1 MKVKYVK
8 YNSFLFNSVVF
19 LVFLGFYAIIL
30 LLFNAG
36 MGDKTRLVTIPVRL
50 LIGVLCGF
58 ILFRS
63 IKKKNKQIKWFFL
76 FVLAYFARI
85 SIDYSMAEYFYISYS
100 NLVFYFISFVI
111 IPFIAISKMD
121 FSKICVKSLFNT
133 FLASAFIFSVLSV
146 LLYSRFIGTV
156 GRLSTSV
163 AGEDVVNPLL
173 LSYCATLIIGVLVFY
188 IMYNKTSK
196 IQKLVIYITISLS
209 IVPFF
214 LGSSRGSLFALFFP
228 FIVLMFSSVSPKNI
242 YKIASIS
249 IASILTLIFLDNYMG
264 SGLLDRFIS
273 TQDAI
278 SSGSES
284 AVRLQ
289 IWKQSLEQF
298 LSNVIL
304 GDSLNTKQVNHY
316 PHNIYIESLQQTGL
330 LGFIPFAILIITAI
344 KYVMYIFKRYPKY
357 GWLTIF
363 FLQAMMQNMFS
374 GALYTAAWFWAGM
387 AIVFSLRSS
396 LKPKYNMK
404 I

>member
-8 YNSFLFNSVVF
+8 YNSFLFNSVIF

-85 SIDYSMAEYFYISYS
+85 IIDYSMAEYFYISYS

-133 FLASAFIFSVLSV
+133 FLASSLVFSTLAA
-146 LLYSRFIGTV
+146 LLYSKFIGTV
-156 GRLSTSV
+156 GRLSSGTS
-163 AGEDVVNPLL
+163 GEDVVNPLL
-173 LSYCATLIIGVLVFY
+173 LSYCATLIIGVLIFY
-188 IMYNKTSK
+188 MMYNKTSK
-196 IQKLVIYITISLS
+196 KQKVFIYITIVLS

-228 FIVLMFSSVSPKNI
+228 FIVLMFSSASSKNI
-242 YKIASIS
+242 FNIALIS
-249 IASILTLIFLDNYMG
+249 IVAVVALIFLDDYMG
-264 SGLLDRFIS
+264 SGLLERFTG

-278 SSGSES
+278 NSGSES

-289 IWKQSLEQF
+289 IWKQSFEQF
-298 LSNVIL
+298 LSNMMI
-304 GDSLNTKQVNHY
+304 GDTLNTKFVNHY
-316 PHNIYIESLQQTGL
+316 PHNIYIEVLQQTGL

-374 GALYTAAWFWAGM
+374 GALYTATWFWAGM